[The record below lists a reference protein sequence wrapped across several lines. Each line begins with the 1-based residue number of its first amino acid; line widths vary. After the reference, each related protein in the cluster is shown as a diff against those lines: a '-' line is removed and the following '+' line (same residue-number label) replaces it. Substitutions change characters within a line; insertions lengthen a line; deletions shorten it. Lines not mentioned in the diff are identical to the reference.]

1 MQDIDGLGSEGMG
14 IKAVVFDW
22 DLTLW
27 NSWDIHMS
35 LMNQT
40 ADELGHLRPAP
51 ADLGKEYS
59 RPFLKHLEWFF
70 PGDQKKVMDTYLGFY
85 YSAVWQER
93 RLYPG
98 VAELL
103 AQLKD
108 DGYRTAILSD
118 KQQLYGMP
126 EFEHSDIGLTVD
138 RALFFADGM
147 APKPD
152 PAGLQDVMRSLEV
165 SPDECLYVGD
175 SERDIECAQR
185 AGARS
190 GAALW
195 ASVEPELVL
204 ALNPEFRWE
213 SVNDVGITLKL
224 SGVE

>member
-1 MQDIDGLGSEGMG
+1 MRL
-14 IKAVVFDW
+14 KAVVFDW

-40 ADELGHLRPAP
+40 AVALGLPSPEP
-51 ADLGKEYS
+51 ADLGREYS

-70 PGDQKKVMDTYLGFY
+70 PGDQKKVKDTYLGFY

-98 VAELL
+98 VVELL
-103 AQLKD
+103 TQLKG

-118 KQQLYGMP
+118 KQHIYGMP

-138 RALFFADGM
+138 WALFFTEGM

-152 PAGLQDVMRSLEV
+152 PSGLHDVMRFLGV
-165 SPDECLYVGD
+165 APDECLYVGD
-175 SERDIECAQR
+175 SKRDIECAQR
-185 AGARS
+185 AGAWS

-204 ALNPEFRWE
+204 AMNPEFCWE
-213 SVNDVGITLKL
+213 KVNDVGITLKL
-224 SGVE
+224 SRTE